1 MSDKRI
7 NRDLLA
13 EATHR
18 ELGHY
23 ALILDLDY
31 EQLVQNDTFV
41 TWATRCGADIRPAI
55 EGGAVVKKGESEGGF
70 MFIPSDQYE
79 IIEKQLSEILDG
91 VFNA

>member
-1 MSDKRI
+1 MADKRI
-7 NRDLLA
+7 STNLLD

-23 ALILDLDY
+23 SIILDLDY

-41 TWATRCGADIRPAI
+41 TWASRCGADIRLAI
-55 EGGAVVKKGESEGGF
+55 EGGAVVKKAESESGF
-70 MFIPSDQYE
+70 MFIPSEQYE
-79 IIEKQLSEILDG
+79 LIEKQLAEILDG